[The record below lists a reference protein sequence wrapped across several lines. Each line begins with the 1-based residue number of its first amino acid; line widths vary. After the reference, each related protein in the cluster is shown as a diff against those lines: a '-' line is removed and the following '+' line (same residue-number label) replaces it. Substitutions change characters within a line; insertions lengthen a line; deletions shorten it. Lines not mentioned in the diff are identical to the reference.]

1 MTKTYVMARG
11 RILRI
16 QDGSGSVLRVQSGAL
31 WLTQEGDSRDYY
43 LADGG
48 AFQLTGK
55 GLVIAQ
61 ATRPSSVSLT
71 AVNPVMAA
79 KGRGFGA
86 RVARFWSSLY
96 APYARPTTVSL

>member
-1 MTKTYVMARG
+1 MTKTYFIARG

-16 QDGSGSVLRVQSGAL
+16 QDGVGRVLRVQSGAL

-43 LADGG
+43 LADGS
-48 AFQLTGK
+48 AFQLTGG

-61 ATRPSSVSLT
+61 ATRPSSVSLS
-71 AVNPVMAA
+71 AVHPVMAA
-79 KGRGFGA
+79 KGPSLGA
-86 RVARFWSSLY
+86 RLARFWSSLY